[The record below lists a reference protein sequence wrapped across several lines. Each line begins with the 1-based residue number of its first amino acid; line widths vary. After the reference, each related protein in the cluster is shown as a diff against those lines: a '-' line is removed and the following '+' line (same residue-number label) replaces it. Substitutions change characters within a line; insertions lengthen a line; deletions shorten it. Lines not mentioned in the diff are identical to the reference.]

1 MPVAFA
7 PTLIVQEPTPIK
19 VTAPEFAST
28 EQTDESAVEYVSVP
42 DSLAVAFSW

>member
-1 MPVAFA
+1 LPVAFA

-28 EQTDESAVEYVSVP
+28 EQLELEVEYVSVP
-42 DSLAVAFSW
+42 DSLAVARSW